1 MESIYESSTVQ
12 AFTKRINTLKPDA
25 QRQWGKMNVAQ
36 MLAHCAI
43 PMEIALGE
51 RLGKKTIMGM
61 LIGRFAKSVVTNEKP
76 FKQSLPTNP
85 DFIVTEEKD
94 FSVEKQRLVN
104 VLNRFSQAS
113 DKMDN
118 RKHPFFGPLTKQE
131 WSNATVKHI
140 DHHLRQFGV

>member
-1 MESIYESSTVQ
+1 MESIYELSTVQ
-12 AFTKRINTLKPDA
+12 EFTKRINTLRPDS
-25 QRQWGKMNVAQ
+25 QRLWGKMNVAQ
-36 MLAHCAI
+36 MLAHCCI
-43 PMEIALGE
+43 PLEIALGE
-51 RLGKKTIMGM
+51 RPGKKSLMGM

-76 FKQSLPTNP
+76 FKQGLPTNP

-94 FSVEKQRLVN
+94 FSVEKQRLIN

-113 DKMDN
+113 DKLDN

-131 WSNATVKHI
+131 WSNSMIKHI